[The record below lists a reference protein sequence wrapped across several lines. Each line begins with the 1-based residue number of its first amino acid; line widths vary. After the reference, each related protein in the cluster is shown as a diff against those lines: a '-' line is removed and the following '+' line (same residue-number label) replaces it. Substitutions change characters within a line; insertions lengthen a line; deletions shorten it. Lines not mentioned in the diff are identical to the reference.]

1 MVTSLGVLRQNDV
14 KYLTSRGIKKKIITY
29 VQASNSDLPFDQQDS
44 CLVLLKPLYLKV
56 IFVNRT
62 NETHVGNRKYL

>member
-14 KYLTSRGIKKKIITY
+14 KYLTSRGIKKKTITY
-29 VQASNSDLPFDQQDS
+29 AQASNSDLLFDQQAS

-56 IFVNRT
+56 RSA
-62 NETHVGNRKYL
+62 KKM